1 MIDYLLVL
9 KEVESIVTCKHS
21 NTQMQLSCIL
31 WSVWNSTV
39 MYYNKL
45 AYYRKV
51 IALKHCGAVLRIKWQ
66 LSIDYN
72 VREDLSH
79 ELIEAVWIDVLLRM
93 CKPLLLAACYR
104 PPNQKDIF

>member
-1 MIDYLLVL
+1 M
-9 KEVESIVTCKHS
+9 C
-21 NTQMQLSCIL
+21 
-31 WSVWNSTV
+31 
-39 MYYNKL
+39 YNNL

-51 IALKHCGAVLRIKWQ
+51 IASKHYGAVLRIKWQ

-79 ELIEAVWIDVLLRM
+79 ELTEAVWIDVILRK

-104 PPNQKDIF
+104 PPNQNDI